1 MTFFNKK
8 EEVLDIKLTQ
18 FGKQLLSTGRFKPVY
33 YEFFD
38 DNILYD
44 GAYAGITEEQNDI
57 EPRIQENTVQ
67 NRTQHVFSGI
77 ESNFSVYIDPR
88 DDITIPETDRIRVQ
102 PTPEKEFSLINS
114 MGDSDLQSTF
124 APAWR
129 LTLLEGE
136 IASASF
142 LLTGA
147 YQDLQIPQVDINVA
161 YVTKVLDEKE
171 TENNIFQDID
181 LEDGNLVFRDGSS
194 INVSY
199 KNGNKNLLLMVEE
212 DGVTFKKENFEVE
225 IFYVEPSDG
234 SYMPLSFM
242 PEKSNIINGLLVPN
256 EVTDNQLGNQEVDDT
271 FVEFFFDIIADSK
284 IIKSDICN
292 GISKVKSKGIY
303 VDSPLECE
311 EVITSPVTI
320 SPYAEG
326 ATGQICEDE

>member
-18 FGKQLLSTGRFKPVY
+18 FGKQLLSTGRFKPIY
-33 YEFFD
+33 YQFFD

-44 GAYAGITEEQNDI
+44 GGYAGITEVQNDI

-67 NRTQHVFSGI
+67 NKTQHVFSGI

-88 DDITIPETDRIRVQ
+88 DDLTIPETERIRVQ

-114 MGDSDLQSTF
+114 MGNSDLQSTA
-124 APAWR
+124 APNWR

-136 IASASF
+136 ILSASY

-147 YQDLQIPQVDINVA
+147 YQELQIPQVNLDVT
-161 YVTKVLDEKE
+161 YVTKVLDEAE
-171 TENNIFQDID
+171 TENNILLGLGD
-181 LEDGNLVFRDGSS
+181 EETVFRDGSS
-194 INVSY
+194 INISY
-199 KNGNKNLLLMVEE
+199 KNNNKNLLLMVEE
-212 DGVTFKKENFEVE
+212 EGVTFAKENFEVE

-234 SYMPLSFM
+234 SYTPLSFTE
-242 PEKSNIINGLLVPN
+242 EKSNIVNGLLVLNDDPP
-256 EVTDNQLGNQEVDDT
+256 DDQEMDDT
-271 FVEFFFDIIADSK
+271 FAEFFFDLYTDSK
-284 IIKSDICN
+284 INKSDMCE

-303 VDSPLECE
+303 VDTPLECE
-311 EVITSPVTI
+311 DVITSPITI

-326 ATGQICEDE
+326 ATGPVCEDE